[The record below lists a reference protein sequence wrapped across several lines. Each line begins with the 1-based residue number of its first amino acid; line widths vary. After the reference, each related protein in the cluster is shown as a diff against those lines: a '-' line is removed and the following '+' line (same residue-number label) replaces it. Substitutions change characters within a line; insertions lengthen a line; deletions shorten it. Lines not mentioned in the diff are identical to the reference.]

1 MEFFTK
7 ETEVFLKE
15 QDKNYGA
22 KGFNESG
29 EECIRELRKQGIR
42 D

>member
-7 ETEVFLKE
+7 ETEVFLKG

-29 EECIRELRKQGIR
+29 EECIRELRK
-42 D
+42 